1 MKDRRAVVLLSGGL
15 DSAVA
20 ATIAKCERYDIY
32 ALTFDYGQRH
42 KKEIEAAKS
51 IAESLRAKEHK
62 IIPVPLGEFGGSA
75 LTDPRMAVPKGRTM
89 AEIGSGIPTTYVP
102 ARNTVFISL
111 GLAYAESI
119 GANAVFIG
127 AHALDY
133 SGYPDCRPEYFDA
146 WNELTK
152 LATKIGVDGKPIR
165 IHAPLVGWTK
175 TKIVETGLDLQAPMG
190 RSWSCYEGG
199 EKACGVCDSCQL
211 RLRAFAEAGA
221 KDPIPYAVEP
231 NFIPRPPQP
240 KPAAAAPPPAPAPQA
255 APPVAPPPARA
266 PSPTATKPAPAKKQA
281 AASKPAAKPKS
292 KAR

>member
-32 ALTFDYGQRH
+32 AITFDYGQRH
-42 KKEIEAAKS
+42 KKEIEAAKG
-51 IAESLRAKEHK
+51 IASALRAKEHK
-62 IIPVPLGEFGGSA
+62 IIPVPLSEFGGSA

-89 AEIGSGIPTTYVP
+89 AEIGTGIPTTYVP

-111 GLAYAESI
+111 GLAYAESV

-133 SGYPDCRPEYFDA
+133 SGYPDCRPEYFEA

-152 LATKIGVDGKPIR
+152 LATKTGVDGKPIK

-175 TKIVETGLDLQAPMG
+175 TKIVETGLDLQAPFG
-190 RSWSCYEGG
+190 KSWSCYEGG
-199 EKACGVCDSCQL
+199 ETACGTCDSCQL
-211 RLRAFAEAGA
+211 RLRAFAEAGS
-221 KDPIPYAVEP
+221 KDPIPYATEP
-231 NFIPRPPQP
+231 TFTPRSAPA
-240 KPAAAAPPPAPAPQA
+240 PAAPAPVQRAPPPTA
-255 APPVAPPPARA
+255 PVATPASAPVPPPKA
-266 PSPTATKPAPAKKQA
+266 KEAKKQ
-281 AASKPAAKPKS
+281 KTVGRPPTKPKA

>member
-1 MKDRRAVVLLSGGL
+1 MVAMKDRRAVVLLSGGL

-32 ALTFDYGQRH
+32 ALTIDYGQRH
-42 KKEIEAAKS
+42 KKEIEAAKA
-51 IAESLRAKEHK
+51 IADSLRAKEHK
-62 IIPVPLGEFGGSA
+62 VIAVPLGEFGGSA
-75 LTDPRMAVPKGRTM
+75 LTDPRMALPKGRTM
-89 AEIGSGIPTTYVP
+89 AEIGTGIPTTYVP

-190 RSWSCYEGG
+190 RSWSCYDGG

-211 RLRAFAEAGA
+211 RLRAFAEAGS
-221 KDPIPYAVEP
+221 KDPIAYAVES
-231 NFIPRPPQP
+231 NFIPRPSTP
-240 KPAAAAPPPAPAPQA
+240 KTVPAVAPAPAAPPP
-255 APPVAPPPARA
+255 VAK
-266 PSPTATKPAPAKKQA
+266 TTKKQA
-281 AASKPAAKPKS
+281 EAKPGAKPKT